1 MEGTASHLGSTEGFA
16 LAVFLAE
23 VAWLINSFMEE
34 TTPFQMKVK
43 TAYFKF
49 SFLKGK
55 YIHAVKKKKSLSM
68 NTPNLLFSH

>member
-1 MEGTASHLGSTEGFA
+1 MGGTAFHLGSTEDFI

-23 VAWLINSFMEE
+23 VAWLINSSVQE

-43 TAYFKF
+43 IAYFEF

-55 YIHAVKKKKSLSM
+55 YIHAVKKKKPVNEHSQSVA
-68 NTPNLLFSH
+68 

>member
-1 MEGTASHLGSTEGFA
+1 MGGTAFHLGSTEGFA

-23 VAWLINSFMEE
+23 VAWLLNSSMQE

-55 YIHAVKKKKSLSM
+55 YIQAVLKKKKPVNEHPQSV
-68 NTPNLLFSH
+68 P